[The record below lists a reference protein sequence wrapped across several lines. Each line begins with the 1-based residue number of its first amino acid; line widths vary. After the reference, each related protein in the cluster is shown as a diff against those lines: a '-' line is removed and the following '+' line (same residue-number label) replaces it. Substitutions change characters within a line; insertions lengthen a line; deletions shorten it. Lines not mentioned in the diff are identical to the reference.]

1 MRAFFSLRSIPLHW
15 LLSFTAALSLL
26 SGCSHYRLG
35 TSGQL
40 GWSTIY
46 VEPVQTKALLPQAQ
60 AIFSTQIR
68 EAIAKDARA
77 SLALSPDAADVTLT
91 VTIADYRREVAT
103 VRAGDTG
110 LARSFT
116 VTLDAFA
123 TLRDNRTGKILFE
136 KRPIQAQRDVFTDGG
151 QQQAEY
157 QMLPILAEVIAGK
170 VAHAVLDVW

>member
-1 MRAFFSLRSIPLHW
+1 MRAFHLRRSIPSLVLP
-15 LLSFTAALSLL
+15 LLALAALLTF
-26 SGCSHYRLG
+26 GCAHYRLG
-35 TSGQL
+35 TAGRL
-40 GWSTIY
+40 DWATIY
-46 VEPVQTKALLPQAQ
+46 VAPVQTKALIPQAQ

-68 EAIAKDARA
+68 EALAKDGRV
-77 SLALSPDAADVTLT
+77 SLANGDAADVTLT
-91 VTIADYRREVAT
+91 VTLVDYRREVAT

-116 VTLDAFA
+116 LTLDAVA
-123 TLRDNRTGKILFE
+123 TLRDNRSGKILFE